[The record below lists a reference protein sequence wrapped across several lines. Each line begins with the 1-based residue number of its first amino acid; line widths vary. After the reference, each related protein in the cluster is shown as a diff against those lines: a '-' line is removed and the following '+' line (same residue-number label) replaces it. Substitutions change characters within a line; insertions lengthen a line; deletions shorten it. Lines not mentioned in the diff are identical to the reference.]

1 MLTPTTGCNHKAK
14 NNAFGKLPRWA
25 APGWAAVGMQN
36 VGARSGR
43 CSRRPTAAVGPGG
56 GRGGLLFGG
65 RGGIAARFVCSNNN
79 ARSCSWALLL
89 PPARLREAQ
98 GAKPGGERAARCGA
112 QARGLQRERWE
123 RGSRTSS
130 GVSPTWKEPQAL
142 RGLLGQPK
150 RFLAFELRCRAAALK
165 KNKSHFL
172 QHGSSCCSICCA
184 GRGREGAQVPLRERR
199 NRSRG
204 RGLRAA
210 KHNAAPRSRVKTLFP
225 KTNPKKPKRRPVSNH
240 YITVAAFS
248 SS

>member
-1 MLTPTTGCNHKAK
+1 MGSSRVGQPRAGLQWGCRTWGHGAGD
-14 NNAFGKLPRWA
+14 AH
-25 APGWAAVGMQN
+25 AVPQQQWGL
-36 VGARSGR
+36 GA
-43 CSRRPTAAVGPGG
+43 GG
-56 GRGGLLFGG
+56 GGCSSGAGEGLLPALCAATTTHA
-65 RGGIAARFVCSNNN
+65 AARGPCCSP
-79 ARSCSWALLL
+79 L
-89 PPARLREAQ
+89 PGSERHREQ
-98 GAKPGGERAARCGA
+98 SRGGERAARCGA
-112 QARGLQRERWE
+112 QAPGLQRERWE

-150 RFLAFELRCRAAALK
+150 RFLVFELRCRAAALK

-184 GRGREGAQVPLRERR
+184 GRGWEGAQVPLRERR

-225 KTNPKKPKRRPVSNH
+225 KTNPKKPKRRPVSDH

>member
-1 MLTPTTGCNHKAK
+1 MLTPSHSSS
-14 NNAFGKLPRWA
+14 
-25 APGWAAVGMQN
+25 
-36 VGARSGR
+36 GAW
-43 CSRRPTAAVGPGG
+43 
-56 GRGGLLFGG
+56 GRGGGGCSSGAGEGLLPALCVATTTHAAARGPCCSPLPG
-65 RGGIAARFVCSNNN
+65 SERHREQSRGGKG
-79 ARSCSWALLL
+79 
-89 PPARLREAQ
+89 LR
-98 GAKPGGERAARCGA
+98 GAGLRH
-112 QARGLQRERWE
+112 RGCKESVGKGVLAP
-123 RGSRTSS
+123 SS